1 MPSKVL
7 IVEDD
12 PDIVDILSYNLKQA
26 DLKVTSVPDGSSALA
41 EVKRRLPDLILLDLM
56 LPKVDGL
63 EVCRLLKGEPETKNV
78 PIIMITAKG
87 EEVDRIV
94 GLELGA
100 DDYIIKPFSP
110 REVVLRVRS
119 VLKRSVANSQKE
131 ITAKID
137 ANGVIIDIDR
147 RQVNY
152 KGKPIDLTATEFDLL
167 LILAKTPG
175 RVFTR
180 NLLMDLVWGLDFYGV
195 DRTVDTHM
203 SRLRQKLGGG
213 GKNLQT
219 VHGIGYRFK
228 E

>member
-26 DLKVTSVPDGSSALA
+26 DLKVKSVPDGSSALA

-63 EVCRLLKGEPETKNV
+63 EVCRLLKSDPETKNV

-100 DDYIIKPFSP
+100 DDYITKPFSP

-119 VLKRSVANSQKE
+119 VLKRSVADFQKE
-131 ITAKID
+131 ITAKIE

-152 KGKPIDLTATEFDLL
+152 KGKSIDLTATEFDLL
-167 LILAKTPG
+167 SILAKAPG

-180 NLLMDLVWGLDFYGV
+180 NLLMDMVWGQDYYGV

-203 SRLRQKLGGG
+203 SRLRRKLGGG

>member
-63 EVCRLLKGEPETKNV
+63 EVCRLLKSEPETKNV

-119 VLKRSVANSQKE
+119 VLKRSVADFQKE
-131 ITAKID
+131 ITAKIE

-152 KGKPIDLTATEFDLL
+152 KGKSIDLTATEFDLL
-167 LILAKTPG
+167 SILAKTPG

-180 NLLMDLVWGLDFYGV
+180 NLLMDLVWGQDYYGV

-203 SRLRQKLGGG
+203 SRLRRKLGSG

>member
-131 ITAKID
+131 ITAKIE

-152 KGKPIDLTATEFDLL
+152 KGKPINLTATEFDLL

-180 NLLMDLVWGLDFYGV
+180 NLLMDLVWGQDYYGV

-203 SRLRQKLGGG
+203 SRLRRKLGGG